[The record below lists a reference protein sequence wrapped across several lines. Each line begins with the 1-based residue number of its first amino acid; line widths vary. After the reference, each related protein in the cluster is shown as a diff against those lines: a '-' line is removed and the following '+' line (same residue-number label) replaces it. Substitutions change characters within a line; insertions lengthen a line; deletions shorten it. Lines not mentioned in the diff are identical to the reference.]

1 MLDLSKVKWDMSP
14 EEKYAVKWFKMVKSE
29 IPLALDGGQFTDHGF
44 DGDVQQLLSKT
55 KFTVTK
61 NGVTDTS
68 FQIPTIPN
76 VKIKDLMEQYSRSF
90 ELLCKLQSLN
100 K

>member
-14 EEKYAVKWFKMVKSE
+14 EEKYAVKWFN
-29 IPLALDGGQFTDHGF
+29 DHGF

-55 KFTVTK
+55 KFIVTK

-76 VKIKDLMEQYSRSF
+76 VKIKDLMEQYEKSF
-90 ELLCKLQSLN
+90 EMICKLQALI

>member
-1 MLDLSKVKWDMSP
+1 MLNLSKVKWDMSP
-14 EEKYAVKWFKMVKSE
+14 EEKYAVKWFN
-29 IPLALDGGQFTDHGF
+29 DHGF
-44 DGDVQQLLSKT
+44 DGDVQQFLSKT

-76 VKIKDLMEQYSRSF
+76 VKVKDLMEQYARSF

>member
-14 EEKYAVKWFKMVKSE
+14 EEKYAVKWFN
-29 IPLALDGGQFTDHGF
+29 DHGF

-76 VKIKDLMEQYSRSF
+76 VKIKDLMEQYEKSF
-90 ELLCKLQSLN
+90 EMICKLQALN

>member
-14 EEKYAVKWFKMVKSE
+14 EEKYAVKWFN
-29 IPLALDGGQFTDHGF
+29 DHGF
-44 DGDVQQLLSKT
+44 NGDVQQLLSKT
-55 KFTVTK
+55 KFAVTK

-76 VKIKDLMEQYSRSF
+76 VKIKDLMEQYEKSF
-90 ELLCKLQSLN
+90 EMICKLQTLN

>member
-14 EEKYAVKWFKMVKSE
+14 EEKYAVKWFN
-29 IPLALDGGQFTDHGF
+29 DHGF

-61 NGVTDTS
+61 DGVTDTS

-76 VKIKDLMEQYSRSF
+76 VKIKDLMEQYEKSF
-90 ELLCKLQSLN
+90 EMICKLQALN

>member
-14 EEKYAVKWFKMVKSE
+14 EEKYAVKWFN
-29 IPLALDGGQFTDHGF
+29 DHGF
-44 DGDVQQLLSKT
+44 NGDVQQLLSKT

-76 VKIKDLMEQYSRSF
+76 VKIKDLMEQYEKSF
-90 ELLCKLQSLN
+90 EMICKLQALN

>member
-14 EEKYAVKWFKMVKSE
+14 EEKDAVKWFN
-29 IPLALDGGQFTDHGF
+29 DNGF
-44 DGDVQQLLSKT
+44 DGNVQQLLSKT

-68 FQIPTIPN
+68 FQIPNIPN
-76 VKIKDLMEQYSRSF
+76 VKIKDLMEQYRQSF
-90 ELLCKLQSLN
+90 EMLCRLQGKN
-100 K
+100 

>member
-1 MLDLSKVKWDMSP
+1 MLDLSKVKWDMSS
-14 EEKYAVKWFKMVKSE
+14 EEKYAVKWFN
-29 IPLALDGGQFTDHGF
+29 DHGF
-44 DGDVQQLLSKT
+44 DGNVQQLLSKT

-76 VKIKDLMEQYSRSF
+76 VRIKDLMEQYSRSF

>member
-14 EEKYAVKWFKMVKSE
+14 EEKYAVKWFN
-29 IPLALDGGQFTDHGF
+29 DHGF

-61 NGVTDTS
+61 KGVTDTS

-76 VKIKDLMEQYSRSF
+76 VKVKDLMEQYSRSF

>member
-14 EEKYAVKWFKMVKSE
+14 EEKYAVKWFN
-29 IPLALDGGQFTDHGF
+29 DHGF
-44 DGDVQQLLSKT
+44 NGDVQQLLSKT

-61 NGVTDTS
+61 NGITDTS

-76 VKIKDLMEQYSRSF
+76 VKIKDLMEQYEKSF
-90 ELLCKLQSLN
+90 EMICKLQALN

>member
-14 EEKYAVKWFKMVKSE
+14 EEKYAVKWFN
-29 IPLALDGGQFTDHGF
+29 DHGF
-44 DGDVQQLLSKT
+44 DGEVQQLLSKT

-76 VKIKDLMEQYSRSF
+76 VKIKDLMEQYEKSF
-90 ELLCKLQSLN
+90 EMICKLQALN

>member
-14 EEKYAVKWFKMVKSE
+14 EEKYAVKWFN
-29 IPLALDGGQFTDHGF
+29 DHGF

-76 VKIKDLMEQYSRSF
+76 VKIKDLMEQYEKSF
-90 ELLCKLQSLN
+90 AMICKLQALN

>member
-1 MLDLSKVKWDMSP
+1 MIDLSKVKWDMSP
-14 EEKYAVKWFKMVKSE
+14 EEKYAVKWFN
-29 IPLALDGGQFTDHGF
+29 DHGF

-61 NGVTDTS
+61 NGVTDMS

-76 VKIKDLMEQYSRSF
+76 VKIKDLMGQYEKSF
-90 ELLCKLQSLN
+90 EMLCRLQGKN

>member
-14 EEKYAVKWFKMVKSE
+14 EEKYAVKWFN
-29 IPLALDGGQFTDHGF
+29 DHGF

-68 FQIPTIPN
+68 FQIPTIPK
-76 VKIKDLMEQYSRSF
+76 VKVKDLMEQYSRSF

>member
-14 EEKYAVKWFKMVKSE
+14 EEKYAVKWFN
-29 IPLALDGGQFTDHGF
+29 DHGF

-61 NGVTDTS
+61 NGITDTS

-76 VKIKDLMEQYSRSF
+76 VKIKELMEQYEKSF
-90 ELLCKLQSLN
+90 EMICKLQALN

>member
-14 EEKYAVKWFKMVKSE
+14 EEKYAVKWFN
-29 IPLALDGGQFTDHGF
+29 DHGF

-76 VKIKDLMEQYSRSF
+76 VKVKDLMEQYEKSF
-90 ELLCKLQSLN
+90 EMICKLQALN

>member
-14 EEKYAVKWFKMVKSE
+14 EEKYAVKWFN
-29 IPLALDGGQFTDHGF
+29 DHGF

-61 NGVTDTS
+61 NGVTDRS

-76 VKIKDLMEQYSRSF
+76 VKIKDLMEQYEKSF
-90 ELLCKLQSLN
+90 EMICKLQALN

>member
-14 EEKYAVKWFKMVKSE
+14 EEKYAVKWFN
-29 IPLALDGGQFTDHGF
+29 DHGF

-68 FQIPTIPN
+68 FQIPTIPK

>member
-14 EEKYAVKWFKMVKSE
+14 EEKYAVKWFN
-29 IPLALDGGQFTDHGF
+29 DHGF

-76 VKIKDLMEQYSRSF
+76 VKIKDLMEQYEKSF
-90 ELLCKLQSLN
+90 EMICKLQALS

>member
-14 EEKYAVKWFKMVKSE
+14 EEKYAVKWFN
-29 IPLALDGGQFTDHGF
+29 DHGF
-44 DGDVQQLLSKT
+44 NGDVQQLLSKT

-76 VKIKDLMEQYSRSF
+76 VKIKDLMEQYEKSF
-90 ELLCKLQSLN
+90 EMLCKLQALN

>member
-14 EEKYAVKWFKMVKSE
+14 EEKYAVKWFN
-29 IPLALDGGQFTDHGF
+29 DHGF
-44 DGDVQQLLSKT
+44 NGDVQQLLSKT

-76 VKIKDLMEQYSRSF
+76 VKIKDLMEQYEKSF
-90 ELLCKLQSLN
+90 EMVCKLQALN

>member
-14 EEKYAVKWFKMVKSE
+14 EEKYAVKWFN
-29 IPLALDGGQFTDHGF
+29 DNGF

-61 NGVTDTS
+61 NGVTDAS

-76 VKIKDLMEQYSRSF
+76 VKVKDLMEQYARSF

>member
-1 MLDLSKVKWDMSP
+1 MLDLSKVKWDMSL
-14 EEKYAVKWFKMVKSE
+14 EEKYAVKWFN
-29 IPLALDGGQFTDHGF
+29 DHGF
-44 DGDVQQLLSKT
+44 DGNVQQLLSKT

-68 FQIPTIPN
+68 CQIPTIPN
-76 VKIKDLMEQYSRSF
+76 VKAKDLMEQYSRSF